1 VNKLTFR
8 VAALLLGLLVII
20 ALLGPLLTP
29 HDPYSQNLDLRLSP
43 PSGTY
48 WLGTDEL
55 GRCIYARLL
64 LGTRYSLL
72 IGVVVVMVNALIGTL
87 LGLLIGYGP
96 KTIDSAAMGI
106 IDILMAFPGMILTLA
121 VAGIL
126 GPGLLNM
133 IVALT
138 LLGWVSYAR
147 FVRGM
152 VLSLKEEEYVENARM
167 LGLGQMTILIKHILP
182 NCLGPLLIYAS
193 MNMAGV
199 ILMAAGLSFLGL
211 GVQEPHPEW
220 GAMLNK
226 GKNFLRT
233 APHLAIFPGLAIMLT
248 TLAFNLLGDGLRDR
262 LQGEESVAGGKRL
275 ETVSKI

>member
-1 VNKLTFR
+1 MHKLTFR
-8 VAALLLGLLVII
+8 AAALLLGLLVII

-29 HDPYSQNLDLRLSP
+29 HDPFSQNLDLRLAP
-43 PSGTY
+43 PSGKY

-55 GRCIYARLL
+55 GRCIYTRLL

-72 IGVVVVMVNALIGTL
+72 IGVVVVTVNALIGTL
-87 LGLLIGYGP
+87 LGLFIGYGP
-96 KTIDSAAMGI
+96 KGMDSAVMGI

-138 LLGWVSYAR
+138 LLGWVNYAR

-167 LGLGQMTILIKHILP
+167 LGLGQATILFKHILP
-182 NCLGPLLIYAS
+182 NCLGSLLVYAS

-211 GVQEPHPEW
+211 GIQEPYPEW

-226 GKNFLRT
+226 GKNFLRA

-262 LQGEESVAGGKRL
+262 LQGEGEVFLIKSEKG
-275 ETVSKI
+275 